1 MSDPVDAATHRVA
14 EAPHA
19 PPAKTSVQPTKDT
32 AVSPGNWSDPE
43 KELHD
48 IEDALVELETAMKD
62 VASLT
67 SKGAS
72 KSALSG
78 PDREKLVSARDLL
91 DQAKTTELGRAGIL
105 RAGAVIAGNA
115 SSDAVTKLVNI
126 ENKLGGIT
134 KELAA
139 AKGDSLKELEA
150 AKKES
155 LRELAVAKRDSLAKA
170 RTFKAAAEKEE
181 AAWRHLAAKHPKDG
195 VIAEFS
201 RRADNDKREAKGYI
215 ENSIHPE
222 KLADP

>member
-91 DQAKTTELGRAGIL
+91 DQAKKTELGRRGSVL
-105 RAGAVIAGNA
+105 RATGLQGRSMRFVSDQQRADERCCSVRRSRVGCIAVMDMVTNNGAKALRVPEFGVAVGAVADLVVL
-115 SSDAVTKLVNI
+115 DANDAREAFATMSPRRWVIRKGKL
-126 ENKLGGIT
+126 
-134 KELAA
+134 
-139 AKGDSLKELEA
+139 
-150 AKKES
+150 
-155 LRELAVAKRDSLAKA
+155 
-170 RTFKAAAEKEE
+170 
-181 AAWRHLAAKHPKDG
+181 
-195 VIAEFS
+195 IAETRLEVCRHFDIS
-201 RRADNDKREAKGYI
+201 ATPPA
-215 ENSIHPE
+215 
-222 KLADP
+222 